1 MTASAA
7 TGLAVLI
14 VRGDLAT
21 LRPTYTNEADLQRAI
36 ADHLTNRG
44 YTVEREVELSG
55 ADRIDIY
62 LPVLRFGIEV
72 KINGSLSQVQRQL
85 TRYAASPA
93 IDALILVTT
102 RARHSRLPHTIND
115 VPVAVH
121 SLIEAGL

>member
-7 TGLAVLI
+7 TGLAVAAL
-14 VRGDLAT
+14 VGALST

-36 ADHLTNRG
+36 ADHLTERG
-44 YTVEREVELSG
+44 YTVQREVELSG

-72 KINGSLSQVQRQL
+72 KIKGNLSTVERQL

-102 RARHSRLPHTIND
+102 RASHTRIPHTIND
-115 VPVAVH
+115 IPVAVH
-121 SLIEAGL
+121 PLLEAGL